1 MDFKNFRFGLVLRTI
16 FLALSIFATI
26 FSAYKNEWYVTQ
38 IATAVISLGF
48 LIEIIR
54 YAEKYKRG
62 LGDFLLSIK
71 SRDFISSV
79 NALSDKNSKYIL
91 KEAYDTILSE
101 FQNIRIDKEVQYHYL
116 KTIVEHIQI
125 ALFSYNEFGEIQ
137 FINKT
142 ASKLLNLT
150 SQHNISQIKN
160 QDINLYNLIKRLKSG
175 EKELVK
181 LKLNDNL
188 MHLSMFA
195 TEFKVQSPPAGRAG
209 KSIKLI
215 SLQNIK
221 QELEYQE
228 LESWQKLIRVLTHE
242 IMNSVTPISS
252 LSNAIN
258 ETFENT
264 NGQKSELAKISDD
277 DFEDILS
284 SLKTIENRSKGLLK
298 FVSSYKQLTRIPKPD
313 FKEVNLTEL
322 LNHCRTLL
330 KQNISEN
337 KINFQLNC
345 AENIGKTYADYD
357 QIEQVIINLIINAI
371 EAVKDQVKPQISIDV
386 LRTEFNKH
394 KVVVIDNG
402 KGIDPDEMDKIFIP
416 FYTTKK
422 EGSGIGLSLSRQ
434 IMRLHKGS
442 IQVNS
447 ELGKGSEFILEF

>member
-26 FSAYKNEWYVTQ
+26 FSSYKNEWYVTQ

-79 NALSDKNSKYIL
+79 NALSDKNSKHIL

-142 ASKLLNLT
+142 ASKLLNLNN
-150 SQHNISQIKN
+150 QHNISQIKI

-188 MHLSMFA
+188 MHLSVFA
-195 TEFKVQSPPAGRAG
+195 TEFKVQN

-258 ETFENT
+258 ETFEST

-313 FKEVNLTEL
+313 FKEVNLIEL

-330 KQNISEN
+330 KQNISEK

-371 EAVKDQVKPQISIDV
+371 EAVKDQDKPQISIDV
-386 LRTEFNKH
+386 LRTELNKH
-394 KVVVIDNG
+394 KVVIIDNG